1 MNIEAFLHFATFL
14 AAIGL
19 IVLVISR
26 NPKARLNLLCAALI
40 FTFALWSFGYFFASL
55 ERFSQSAGL
64 WFNIG
69 AIGWIAFG
77 VPAFYFYLTLTGK
90 SRLINNKF
98 LLVALI
104 AVVVFF
110 IYQQFS
116 GNLVLIVGRQTE
128 WLSATWTNSVY
139 SYLFFIYYMV
149 LALAC
154 IYLGYTY
161 GHNAKNARDKLA
173 SETLS
178 ITAIIG
184 LVLVSILNVILPL
197 MHVYSLP
204 QVGDVFTTIWELG
217 LVISVRRYG
226 LMSLNPTTA
235 ADQIIKTMNDS
246 LILVDIN
253 GRISQVNESA
263 REMLG
268 INDGV
273 LNKRD
278 FSSIVLEKN
287 RVQELLTDIHPQG
300 KNINHE
306 LTFITPGGRSIPV
319 LISVSA
325 VKDQINA
332 VIGYVVVATDITE
345 RKKMEQQLVALYEKE
360 RVYNQELQS
369 EAKARALFIDILAH
383 ELRIPLTPILSSSS
397 MLHEVMADKPDGI
410 EKKLSASIY
419 RGAQV
424 LTARLEE
431 LLDMARY
438 SRGNFKLNF
447 KMTEIQPFVAE
458 AIAGFKPSLDEKQQ
472 QFIVE
477 IEPALPPAEIDRSKL
492 EQVLAN
498 LISNASKYSPTNK
511 RIVLSVKNQDEGIL
525 FEVRDSGIGISEEDQ
540 KSLFQPYHR
549 VEQDQKRCRGLG
561 LGLLICKQIVEA
573 HGGQIQVSSRPGEG
587 STFSFSL
594 PYKQRETG

>member
-1 MNIEAFLHFATFL
+1 MSIISLLHFASFL
-14 AAIGL
+14 AAISLMG
-19 IVLVISR
+19 LVISR
-26 NPKARLNLLCAALI
+26 NPKARLNILCASLI
-40 FTFALWSFGYFFASL
+40 FTFALWSFGYFLASL

-69 AIGWIAFG
+69 AIGWISFG
-77 VPAFYFYLTLTGK
+77 VPALYFYLTMTAK
-90 SRLINNKF
+90 TRF
-98 LLVALI
+98 LKNRVLPVFLI
-104 AVVVFF
+104 AVIGFF

-116 GNLVLIVGRQTE
+116 GNLTVITDRQTG
-128 WLSATWTNSVY
+128 WLTADWTNSVY
-139 SYLFFIYYMV
+139 SYLFFVFYMA
-149 LALAC
+149 LALVC

-184 LVLVSILNVILPL
+184 LVLVSITNVILPL
-197 MHVYSLP
+197 MQIYSLP

-217 LVISVRRYG
+217 MVISVRRYG

-235 ADQIIKTMNDS
+235 ADQIIKTMNDC
-246 LILVDIN
+246 LILVDTH
-253 GRISQVNESA
+253 GRISQINEAA
-263 REMLG
+263 RSMLN

-273 LNKRD
+273 LNNRE
-278 FSSIVLEKN
+278 FSDIVVEKN
-287 RVQELLTDIHPQG
+287 MVQGLLADIHPQN
-300 KNINHE
+300 KNANHE
-306 LTFITPGGRSIPV
+306 LTFITPDGRSIPV
-319 LISVSA
+319 LVSVSA

-345 RKKMEQQLVALYEKE
+345 RKKIEQQLVDLYEKE
-360 RVYNQELQS
+360 RVHNLELQS

-383 ELRIPLTPILSSSS
+383 ELRIPLTPVLSSSS
-397 MLHEVMADKPDGI
+397 MLHEVMEDKPDGI

-419 RGAQV
+419 KGAQV

-438 SRGNFKLNF
+438 SRGNFKLNL
-447 KMTEIQPFVAE
+447 EIIEIEPFVEE
-458 AIAGFKPSLDEKQQ
+458 AISGLKPSLEEKQQ
-472 QFIVE
+472 PLTVDIQ
-477 IEPALPPAEIDRSKL
+477 PALKPAEIDRSKL

-498 LISNASKYSPTNK
+498 LISNASKYSPIGK
-511 RIVLSVKNQDEGIL
+511 PIILSVKNRENGVL

-540 KSLFQPYHR
+540 KNLFQPYHR
-549 VEQDQKRCRGLG
+549 VEQEQKKCRGLG

-573 HGGQIQVSSRPGEG
+573 HSGKIWVSSRPGEG
-587 STFSFSL
+587 STFSFYV
-594 PYKQRETG
+594 PCDQQVMM